1 MMNKAEEVK
10 LLRAIYKDTPNAE
23 IATLLGMSI
32 GMVVYRACCLGLKKD
47 PKYLS
52 DVNRRCGM
60 KSSVA
65 RTWKCFQGE

>member
-1 MMNKAEEVK
+1 MDKAEERR
-10 LLRAIYKDTPNAE
+10 LLKAIYKDTPNAE
-23 IATLLGMSI
+23 IAKRLGVSI
-32 GMVVYRACCLGLKKD
+32 GVVAQKARFLGLKKD